1 MKIRIKKVHPE
12 AVLPERMLPAKM
24 RDSIFARLK
33 H

>member
-1 MKIRIKKVHPE
+1 MKIRIKKVHPRL
-12 AVLPERMLPAKM
+12 LPERMLPAKM